1 MENAIL
7 YITSILTAI
16 GGTGYFTFLFAKS
29 KYKVEVLQAKE
40 NVETTAIEN
49 GSKVVELYKN
59 ALDDLSLRYEQ
70 KYKDIESRCLT
81 IEKLFEGK
89 EKLLQQELEL
99 LRKQVVLYKKM
110 YDDKVKEFNKYKKEH
125 P

>member
-1 MENAIL
+1 MGDLINQIIMLSA
-7 YITSILTAI
+7 TGGI
-16 GGTGYFTFLFAKS
+16 GGFFGWFFTRRKQNAEATGS
-29 KYKVEVLQAKE
+29 E
-40 NVETTAIEN
+40 IDN

-70 KYKDIESRCLT
+70 KYQDIESRCEN
-81 IEKLFEGK
+81 IEKLFDSK

-99 LRKQVVLYKKM
+99 LKKQVVLYKKM
-110 YDDKVKEFNKYKKEH
+110 FDDKVKEFNKYKKEH

>member
-1 MENAIL
+1 MSDLFNQIISLAATTGVGGFFGWFFTRRKQNAEATGSEIDN
-7 YITSILTAI
+7 
-16 GGTGYFTFLFAKS
+16 GT
-29 KYKVEVLQAKE
+29 
-40 NVETTAIEN
+40 
-49 GSKVVELYKN
+49 KVVELYKN
-59 ALDDLSLRYEQ
+59 ALNDLSDRYEQ
-70 KYKDIESRCLT
+70 KYQDIENRCQN
-81 IEKLFEGK
+81 IEKLFDSK